1 MINLKISEKFVLTP
15 LLQRRGWGW
24 LFFFFFFKFSVFG
37 QISETEKATFL
48 RLQERLAPL
57 HQPVKRQ
64 EGDWLSQVNSDPK
77 QPFEVFCTENPLKI
91 DVSKVVIYIQPIGKF
106 NKHQKKILKE
116 LDKYLSVFFGMKVV
130 SFKEIS
136 DDFIPAKDRRKMLSE
151 QLRTTYLLY
160 EYLLPKIPKDAA
172 AFIAFT
178 EKDLYPQD
186 SWAYVFGQ
194 ASLSQKIGVWS
205 MYRFGNPKTSQKIY
219 DNCQLLAFKTA
230 THEIGHIF
238 GIQHCQLFH
247 CNMNG
252 SMSLADLALRPTYF
266 CPDCQSKLSWRLSLQ
281 MRPQFEKLERYWHK
295 IDNPTESEFYKFQK
309 EKIY

>member
-1 MINLKISEKFVLTP
+1 MKKLLLFLCLFSFVFP
-15 LLQRRGWGW
+15 
-24 LFFFFFFKFSVFG
+24 SFG
-37 QISETEKATFL
+37 QLSEDEKATFL

-64 EGDWLSQVNSDPK
+64 ANDWLSEVTTDPK
-77 QPFEVFCTENPLKI
+77 QPFEVFCKENPIKI
-91 DVSKVVIYIQPIGKF
+91 DPSKSVIYIQPIGKF
-106 NKHQKKILKE
+106 SKHQKKILKE
-116 LDKYLSVFFGMKVV
+116 LDRYLSEFFGMKVV
-130 SFKEIS
+130 SFKVIS
-136 DDFIPAKDRRKMLSE
+136 DDFIPAKDRRKTSSE

-186 SWAYVFGQ
+186 SWSYVFGQ
-194 ASLSQKIGVWS
+194 ASLSHKIGVWS
-205 MYRFGNPKTSQKIY
+205 MYRFGDSKASQSAY

-238 GIQHCQLFH
+238 GIQHCQMYH

-252 SMSLADLALRPTYF
+252 SMSLPDLTLRPTYF
-266 CPDCQSKLSWRLSLQ
+266 CPDCQSKISWRLSLP
-281 MRPQFEKLERYWHK
+281 MRPQFEKLENYWRK
-295 IDNPTESEFYKFQK
+295 IDQPTEAEFYKFQK